1 MSRVQLERR
10 ARAVCRELALRIL
23 DRTVDYVDTVRNA
36 NGFSVERPGAERV
49 L

>member
-23 DRTVDYVDTVRNA
+23 DRTVDYVDTVRN
-36 NGFSVERPGAERV
+36 GFSVERPGAERV